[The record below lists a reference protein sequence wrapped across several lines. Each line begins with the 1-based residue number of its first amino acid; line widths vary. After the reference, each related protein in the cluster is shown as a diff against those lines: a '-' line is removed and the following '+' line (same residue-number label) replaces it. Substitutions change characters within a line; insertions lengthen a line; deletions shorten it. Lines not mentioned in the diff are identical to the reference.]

1 MKVRLKLF
9 FEWGIKFEE
18 PYAVS
23 ENGNRPVRYANK
35 KEIID
40 SILEN
45 YPIEIENEPPPPQTE
60 ERKPSLKTAPKND
73 EPFEETAEKG
83 LKCSPKKSGTEVVK
97 K

>member
-18 PYAVS
+18 PYTVS

-60 ERKPSLKTAPKND
+60 DKKPSLKTAPKND
-73 EPFEETAEKG
+73 
-83 LKCSPKKSGTEVVK
+83 
-97 K
+97 

>member
-1 MKVRLKLF
+1 MLSAKTAIALSVTQARKKLSTVF
-9 FEWGIKFEE
+9 WRTI
-18 PYAVS
+18 
-23 ENGNRPVRYANK
+23 K

-60 ERKPSLKTAPKND
+60 DKKPSLKTAPKND

-83 LKCSPKKSGTEVVK
+83 LKCSPKKSGTEVSK